1 MKELVQTSCTAWT
14 LAEARRDERYHFE
27 TLRTKAVPSDL
38 PKSHGWIETAPF
50 ELDPSCSMTESAA
63 TNDLL
68 RDQVLMQRRYQKSAA
83 NALAL
88 LPS

>member
-1 MKELVQTSCTAWT
+1 MG
-14 LAEARRDERYHFE
+14 DHFE

-38 PKSHGWIETAPF
+38 PKSHGWSETAPF

-68 RDQVLMQRRYQKSAA
+68 RGDQELMQRRYQKSAA